1 MAIKNYTK
9 WLKLSQLAKR
19 QRIKEQGLK
28 VLKSRD
34 IVKE

>member
-1 MAIKNYTK
+1 VNENYTK

-28 VLKSRD
+28 VLKIPKNS
-34 IVKE
+34 